1 MQRTLVMLKPDAVQR
16 GLIGRI
22 VARFEA
28 KGLKI
33 VALRMG
39 MVSRELAERH
49 YAPHKGRDFYE
60 PLIRFV
66 TSAPMVFIVLEGK
79 DAVAVVRKMMGST
92 FGPDAEAG
100 TLRGD
105 FGMSKRFNLIHG
117 SDSPEAAAK
126 EIALFFRPDEIIA
139 WEPAAWPWTY
149 DFSTGE
155 VV

>member
-1 MQRTLVMLKPDAVQR
+1 MERTLVMLKPDAVQR

-49 YAPHKGRDFYE
+49 YGPHKGKDFYE

-79 DAVAVVRKMMGST
+79 GAVAVVRKMMGST

-105 FGMSKRFNLIHG
+105 FGMSKRFNLVHG

-139 WEPAAWPWTY
+139 WEPAAWPWIY